1 MALVEAR
8 SLRFNVRRLGDGA
21 PVVMLHGLLT
31 GSLASWY
38 LTCAPRLAPRW
49 SPWLLDLRGHGRSE
63 RPPSGYGASSL
74 AEDLAALTADLP
86 PFPIVAHSYGCI
98 VASRFAA
105 AHPERVLG
113 LALVEPPFGLDLTAD
128 LAVEDIATAGRALSR
143 RRVADL
149 RDLVEGTSILAE
161 VAAEPP
167 LTDDEV
173 AALPGDLL
181 VVFGDRSPC
190 RVGVDAVRRS
200 RPDATISLLP
210 GDHEVHTQ
218 AVAELSD
225 LLDTHLSAWC
235 APRTEL
241 REVVA

>member
-1 MALVEAR
+1 MALEEAR
-8 SLRFNVRRLGDGA
+8 GLRFNVRRLGDGP

-38 LTCAPRLAPRW
+38 LTVAPRLAPTW
-49 SPWLLDLRGHGRSE
+49 APWLLDMRGHGRSE
-63 RPPSGYGASSL
+63 RPPSGYGATSL
-74 AEDLAALTADLP
+74 ADDLAALTADLL

-98 VASRFAA
+98 VACRFAA
-105 AHPERVLG
+105 AHPERGRG
-113 LALVEPPFGLDLTAD
+113 LALVEPPFGLDLTAELGVD
-128 LAVEDIATAGRALSR
+128 DIAAAGRALSR

-149 RDLVEGTSILAE
+149 RDLVDGTSILAD
-161 VAAEPP
+161 VTAEPP
-167 LTDDEV
+167 LTDAEV

-190 RVGVDAVRRS
+190 RVGVDDVRRS
-200 RPDATISLLP
+200 RPDATIALLP

-225 LLDTHLSAWC
+225 LLASHLARWSA
-235 APRTEL
+235 PL
-241 REVVA
+241 QEVGT